1 MKLECHFNLD
11 HTLSCGQVFRWGKA
25 NGWWYGIVDGNILKV
40 RQEGDELL
48 FTAYPEDVAEE
59 FIKSYFRLH
68 DDLSNIVQSI
78 NKDVEINK
86 AIREFNGLR
95 IVRQNVWDCLISYV
109 CATNAS
115 IAVIE
120 NMLRNLSEKFG
131 DEIIVNGKAFFSFP
145 KVKKLA
151 KASVNKIK
159 QCNVGYRAR
168 FLSEIAKQVENNP
181 NLLEELRNSDYLELR
196 DELRSL
202 PGVGPKVADCV
213 SLFAFDKLEAF
224 PIDVWVRRVIYQIRG
239 AGIPRTKDG
248 TEKPLTVSE
257 YTELSSFARR
267 HYGMFAGYAQE
278 YLFYYIRSKD
288 DRTFRI

>member
-1 MKLECHFNLD
+1 
-11 HTLSCGQVFRWGKA
+11 V
-25 NGWWYGIVDGNILKV
+25 
-40 RQEGDELL
+40 
-48 FTAYPEDVAEE
+48 EE
-59 FIKSYFRLH
+59 AFIKSYFRLD
-68 DDLSNIVQSI
+68 DDLSNILQTL
-78 NKDVEINK
+78 NKDAEINK
-86 AIREFNGLR
+86 AIRQFNGLR
-95 IVRQNVWDCLISYV
+95 IVRQSIWDCLISYV

-131 DEIIVNGKAFFSFP
+131 DEIIVNGNAFFSFP

-151 KASVNKIK
+151 KASVNEIK
-159 QCNVGYRAR
+159 RCNVGYRAQY
-168 FLSEIAKQVENNP
+168 LSEIAKQVENNP
-181 NLLEELRNSDYLELR
+181 NLLEELRNSDYLELK

-224 PIDVWVRRVIYQIRG
+224 PIDVWIRRVIYQIRG
-239 AGIPRTKDG
+239 AAIPRTKDG
-248 TEKPLTVSE
+248 TEKSLTVSE

-267 HYGMFAGYAQE
+267 HYGKFAGYAQE

-288 DRTFRI
+288 R

>member
-1 MKLECHFNLD
+1 MKLKSYFNLD

-25 NGWWYGIVDGNILKV
+25 NGWWYGIVDGSILKV
-40 RQEGDELL
+40 RQDGDELH
-48 FTAYPEDVAEE
+48 FTAYPEDVEE
-59 FIKSYFRLH
+59 AFIKSYFRLD
-68 DDLSNIVQSI
+68 DDLSNILQTL

-86 AIREFNGLR
+86 AIRQFNGLR
-95 IVRQNVWDCLISYV
+95 IVRQSVWGCLISYV

-145 KVKKLA
+145 KVKELA
-151 KASVNKIK
+151 KASVNEIK
-159 QCNVGYRAR
+159 RCNVGYRAR
-168 FLSEIAKQVENNP
+168 FLSEVAKQVENNP
-181 NLLEELRNSDYLELR
+181 NLLEELINSDYLELR

-224 PIDVWVRRVIYQIRG
+224 PIDVWIRRVIYQIRG
-239 AGIPRTKDG
+239 AVIPRTKDG

-267 HYGMFAGYAQE
+267 YYGMFAGYAQE

-288 DRTFRI
+288 RC

>member
-1 MKLECHFNLD
+1 MKLESHFNLD
-11 HTLSCGQVFRWGKA
+11 YTLSCGQVFRWGKA
-25 NGWWYGIVDGNILKV
+25 NGWWYGIVDGSILKV
-40 RQEGDELL
+40 RQEGDELH
-48 FTAYPEDVAEE
+48 FTAYPEDVEEE
-59 FIKSYFRLH
+59 FIKCYFRLD
-68 DDLSNIVQSI
+68 DDLSNILQTI
-78 NKDVEINK
+78 NKDATINK
-86 AIREFNGLR
+86 AIQQFNGLR
-95 IVRQNVWDCLISYV
+95 IVRQSVWDCLISYI

-131 DEIIVNGKAFFSFP
+131 DEIVVNGKAFFSFP

-159 QCNVGYRAR
+159 QCKVGYRAR

-181 NLLEELRNSDYLELR
+181 NLLEEQRNLDYLELR

-239 AGIPRTKDG
+239 VGIPGTKDG

-267 HYGMFAGYAQE
+267 HYGKFAGYAQE

-288 DRTFRI
+288 R

>member
-1 MKLECHFNLD
+1 MKLESHFNLD
-11 HTLSCGQVFRWGKA
+11 YTLSCGQVFRWEKE
-25 NGWWYGIVDGNILKV
+25 NGWWYGIVDGNSLKV

-48 FTAYPEDVAEE
+48 FSAYPEDVAEE
-59 FIKSYFRLH
+59 FIKSYFRLD
-68 DDLSNIVQSI
+68 DDLFNIVQSI
-78 NKDVEINK
+78 NKDVKINK
-86 AIREFNGLR
+86 AIRQFNGLR
-95 IVRQNVWDCLISYV
+95 IVRQSVWDCLISYV

-151 KASVNKIK
+151 KASVNEIK
-159 QCNVGYRAR
+159 LCNVGYRAR

-224 PIDVWVRRVIYQIRG
+224 PIDVWIRRVIYLIKG
-239 AGIPRTKDG
+239 AAIPRTKYG
-248 TEKPLTVSE
+248 TEKSLTVSE
-257 YTELSSFARR
+257 YTALSSFARR
-267 HYGMFAGYAQE
+267 HYGKFAGYAQE
-278 YLFYYIRSKD
+278 YLYYYIRSND
-288 DRTFRI
+288 DRTFRV

>member
-1 MKLECHFNLD
+1 MKLENHFNLD
-11 HTLSCGQVFRWGKA
+11 YTLSCGQVFRWSKA
-25 NGWWYGIVDGNILKV
+25 NGWWYGIVDGSILKV
-40 RQEGDELL
+40 RQEGDELH
-48 FTAYPEDVAEE
+48 FTAYPEDVEEE
-59 FIKSYFRLH
+59 FIKSYFRLD
-68 DDLSNIVQSI
+68 DDLSNILQI
-78 NKDVEINK
+78 LNKDATINK
-86 AIREFNGLR
+86 AIQQFNGLR
-95 IVRQNVWDCLISYV
+95 IVRQSVWDCLISYI

-131 DEIIVNGKAFFSFP
+131 DEIVVNGKAFFSFP

-159 QCNVGYRAR
+159 LCNVGYRAQY
-168 FLSEIAKQVENNP
+168 LSEIAKQVKNNP

-224 PIDVWVRRVIYQIRG
+224 PIDVWIRRVIYQIRG
-239 AGIPRTKDG
+239 AAIPRTKDG

-267 HYGMFAGYAQE
+267 HYGKFAGYAQE

-288 DRTFRI
+288 R

>member
-1 MKLECHFNLD
+1 MKLESNFNLE

-25 NGWWYGIVDGNILKV
+25 NGWWYGIVDGSILKV
-40 RQEGDELL
+40 RQEGDELH

-59 FIKSYFRLH
+59 FIKSYFRLD
-68 DDLSNIVQSI
+68 DDLSNILQII

-86 AIREFNGLR
+86 AIQQFHGLR
-95 IVRQNVWDCLISYV
+95 IVRQSVWDCLISYI

-120 NMLRNLSEKFG
+120 NMLQNLSEKFG
-131 DEIIVNGKAFFSFP
+131 DEIVVNGKAFFSFP

-151 KASVNKIK
+151 KASVNEIK
-159 QCNVGYRAR
+159 LCNVGYRAR
-168 FLSEIAKQVENNP
+168 FLSEIAKQVESNP
-181 NLLEELRNSDYLELR
+181 NLLEERRDSDYLELR

-224 PIDVWVRRVIYQIRG
+224 PIDVWIRRVIYQIRG
-239 AGIPRTKDG
+239 AAIPRTKDG
-248 TEKPLTVSE
+248 TEKSLTVSE

-288 DRTFRI
+288 R

>member
-1 MKLECHFNLD
+1 MKLKSHFNLD
-11 HTLSCGQVFRWGKA
+11 HTLSCGQVFRWSKA
-25 NGWWYGIVDGNILKV
+25 NGWWYGMVDGSILKV
-40 RQEGDELL
+40 RQEGDELH
-48 FTAYPEDVAEE
+48 FTAYPKDVEE
-59 FIKSYFRLH
+59 AFIKSYFRLD
-68 DDLSNIVQSI
+68 DDLSNILQTI

-86 AIREFNGLR
+86 AIRQFNGLR
-95 IVRQNVWDCLISYV
+95 IVRQSVWDCLISYI

-131 DEIIVNGKAFFSFP
+131 DEIVVNGKSFFSFP

-159 QCNVGYRAR
+159 QCKVGYRAQY
-168 FLSEIAKQVENNP
+168 LSEIAKQVENNP
-181 NLLEELRNSDYLELR
+181 NLLEEQRNLDYLELR

-248 TEKPLTVSE
+248 TQKPLTVSE

-288 DRTFRI
+288 R

>member
-1 MKLECHFNLD
+1 MKLESDFNLE

-25 NGWWYGIVDGNILKV
+25 NGWWYGIVDGSILKV
-40 RQEGDELL
+40 RQEGDELH

-59 FIKSYFRLH
+59 FIKSYFRLD
-68 DDLSNIVQSI
+68 DDLSNILQTI
-78 NKDVEINK
+78 NKDATINK
-86 AIREFNGLR
+86 AIQQFHGLR
-95 IVRQNVWDCLISYV
+95 IVRQSVWDCLISYI

-120 NMLRNLSEKFG
+120 NMLQNLSEKFG
-131 DEIIVNGKAFFSFP
+131 DEIVVNGKAFFSFP

-151 KASVNKIK
+151 KASVNEIK
-159 QCNVGYRAR
+159 LCNVGYRAR
-168 FLSEIAKQVENNP
+168 FLSEIAKQVESNP
-181 NLLEELRNSDYLELR
+181 NLLEERRDSDYLKLR

-224 PIDVWVRRVIYQIRG
+224 PIDVWIRRVIYQIRG
-239 AGIPRTKDG
+239 AAIPRTKDG
-248 TEKPLTVSE
+248 TEKSLTVSE

-288 DRTFRI
+288 R